1 MKGRSRG
8 WGVPVVAVAL
18 LAMAGCAPNSQFV
31 YKPGPPGAVGPKLPV
46 KVAVLPFKDGTEDF
60 TRRGSDMGPG
70 GYVNIAKAGYRS
82 IITALPPPLWA
93 RYLAEDMAA
102 SGDFR
107 AVRFAYDTSE
117 ISNDEV
123 MIEGTVLKAYHPFW
137 GTDPNLFAVRLG
149 ARIGKDGKTFW
160 QKDISRQDTFG
171 AGYGVG
177 CMFSLQCVIDV
188 RHSHYNKILREIFLE
203 ARQDLIAALQ
213 GGTGG
218 KDELSGKS
226 AAPETV
232 DELIGNILRGK

>member
-1 MKGRSRG
+1 L
-8 WGVPVVAVAL
+8 V
-18 LAMAGCAPNSQFV
+18 AGCSVNSTFV
-31 YKPGPPGAVGPKLPV
+31 YKPGGPAAVGPKLPV

-60 TRRGSDMGPG
+60 TQRGSSSAG
-70 GYVNIAKAGYRS
+70 GYINIAKAGYRS

-93 RYLAEDMAA
+93 RYLADDMAA

-123 MIEGTVLKAYHPFW
+123 MIEGTVLKAYHPFM
-137 GTDPNLFAVRLG
+137 GTDPNMFAVRLD

-171 AGYGVG
+171 AGYWVG
-177 CMFSLQCVIDV
+177 CAVSLQCAIDA